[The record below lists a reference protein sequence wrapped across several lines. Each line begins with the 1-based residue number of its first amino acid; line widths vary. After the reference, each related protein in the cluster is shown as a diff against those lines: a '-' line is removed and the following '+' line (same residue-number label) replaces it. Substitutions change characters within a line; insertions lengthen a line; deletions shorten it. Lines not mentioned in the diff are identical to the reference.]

1 MAVLIPS
8 NQSHGMASRFCCESH
23 VLCNGVIFCHAQFT
37 FWLLPDQ
44 LPRKRRA
51 EAPTTTAHEW
61 HGRYSILKH
70 APYNLKYKSCAKLKR
85 AQLIQKE
92 KRKRIAIMM
101 VLQATS

>member
-1 MAVLIPS
+1 MAWLPDS
-8 NQSHGMASRFCCESH
+8 AANHMCYAMASFRAMHNLRFGYCRTSFQGSGEP
-23 VLCNGVIFCHAQFT
+23 Q
-37 FWLLPDQ
+37 
-44 LPRKRRA
+44 
-51 EAPTTTAHEW
+51 APTTTAHEW